1 MVFLRFS
8 PLFLPTISVS
18 FFKSFQKQ
26 VSGRQPDDV
35 QRFIDQAFRNE
46 HPLAME
52 VPTRRTKLA
61 AHGKNGMVFVT
72 KSWGDLKQSL

>member
-8 PLFLPTISVS
+8 SLLLPTISVS

-26 VSGRQPDDV
+26 VSGKQSDNV

-52 VPTRRTKLA
+52 VPTRRIKLA

-72 KSWGDLKQSL
+72 A